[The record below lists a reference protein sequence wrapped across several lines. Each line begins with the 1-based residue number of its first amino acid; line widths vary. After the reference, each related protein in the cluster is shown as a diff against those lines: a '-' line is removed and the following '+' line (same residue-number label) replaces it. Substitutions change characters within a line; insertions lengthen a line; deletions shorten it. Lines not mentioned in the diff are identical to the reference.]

1 MGFLMGLIPG
11 ALKGLWNLGATW
23 LDNKRNVAEI
33 KGQLDLK
40 KATLENELQL
50 VSMQNSLEKAKQD
63 GAWESIQAV
72 NSNTSLK
79 DEWWTLILSLPMFLV
94 TISPLVDVLLAPGD
108 YVPGSLLTAA
118 TAAVAAYDKFPDW
131 YVVMV
136 SVAIGAAFGVRIFDR
151 FRSKDGRV
159 VFVGNDPDSSRDRP
173 PVKPKEDSPQP

>member
-33 KGQLDLK
+33 KGQLELK

-50 VSMQNSLEKAKQD
+50 ASMQHNLEKTKQD
-63 GAWESIQAV
+63 GAWESIQAA

-79 DEWWTLILSLPMFLV
+79 DEWWTFILSMPMFLV
-94 TISPLVDVLLAPGD
+94 TISPLIDILLAPGD
-108 YVPGSLLTAA
+108 YVPGSLLRAA
-118 TAAVAAYDKFPDW
+118 TAAVAAYGDFPDW

-151 FRSKDGRV
+151 FRSQNGRV
-159 VFVGNDPDSSRDRP
+159 VFTGDSPDSGRDRP
-173 PVKPKEDSPQP
+173 PVKAKDETSQS